1 VKQGGGATRFSRARP
16 WGSARKVG
24 KFGRR
29 CDLGISQRRRKCA
42 RSLVRIFLICIL
54 AFLFALWKS
63 ARCCLWPEL
72 DPTGPRTFRPGSSM
86 TKRFKQAFIM
96 HILAIAAQSGRR
108 VFPPVGVSRPS
119 CPRASRTTVLRRRH
133 WCSECRRSNIILG
146 HLSRAFF
153 RSLLPLGRPCMAGFC
168 AHLWAGAR
176 GSFRW
181 LGGFTVTVKSVGR
194 LTPNREKVSSV

>member
-1 VKQGGGATRFSRARP
+1 
-16 WGSARKVG
+16 
-24 KFGRR
+24 
-29 CDLGISQRRRKCA
+29 
-42 RSLVRIFLICIL
+42 VRIFLICL
-54 AFLFALWKS
+54 SAFLFALWQG
-63 ARCCLWPEL
+63 ARRYLWQEL
-72 DPTGPRTFRPGSSM
+72 DPTEPRTFRPFISPAW
-86 TKRFKQAFIM
+86 RFSQAFIM
-96 HILAIAAQSGRR
+96 HILAIVAQSDCS
-108 VFPPVGVSRPS
+108 PSWPVGVSGPS
-119 CPRASRTTVLRRRH
+119 CPQASRTTVLRRRH